1 MTELFSIIGNRE
13 SLSTIVASRI
23 EEVIKSKKLSSGNK
37 LPSEK
42 ELCEKFNVSRTVIR
56 EALRLLHAKGLIS
69 IKKGKGIFVE
79 NISAKNVSDFLS
91 LYFGVNSNKNFID
104 LMNARIMFEPSIAEE
119 ASRNRNDEDILRLKS
134 NYEKMKSNTD
144 LLIHAQLD
152 VEFHSLIAEATHN
165 NLIPLIIDPIHKLMP
180 EIKSLVMKNVP
191 NARKSALKMHKQIID
206 AVEGKNPQLAFQSM
220 KNHLSVALE
229 HLLKAIEGENA

>member
-1 MTELFSIIGNRE
+1 MTELFSVIGNRE

-23 EEVIKSKKLSSGNK
+23 EEVIKSKQLSSGNK

-56 EALRLLHAKGLIS
+56 EALRLLHAKGLVS

-79 NISAKNVSDFLS
+79 NISTKNVTDFLS
-91 LYFGVNSNKNFID
+91 LYLGINSNKNFID
-104 LMNARIMFEPSIAEE
+104 LINARIMFEPSIAEE
-119 ASRNRNDEDILRLKS
+119 ASRNRNDEDVLKLRS
-134 NYEKMKSNTD
+134 NFKKMKSNND
-144 LLIHAQLD
+144 LLVHAQLD
-152 VEFHSLIAEATHN
+152 VEFHLLVAQATHN

-206 AVEGKNPQLAFQSM
+206 AIEEKNPPLAFQSM
-220 KNHLSVALE
+220 KSHLSVALE
-229 HLLKAIEGENA
+229 HLLNAIKEESS